1 MNKNE
6 LIKAMSEKLSERD
19 PGIFPFKVIDNFLDS
34 MTEVIAGELEN
45 KGKVTLMGFGTFAV
59 AHRKEKV
66 GINPRTKEKIKIKA
80 KDVPVFKPGKEL
92 KEKVK

>member
-6 LIKAMSEKLSERD
+6 LIKAMAAKLDERD
-19 PGIFPFKVIDNFLDS
+19 PGIFPFKVLDKFLD
-34 MTEVIAGELEN
+34 TLTNVIAGELES
-45 KGKVTLMGFGTFAV
+45 KGKVTLVGFGTFAV
-59 AHRKEKV
+59 SHRKEKV
-66 GINPRTKEKIKIKA
+66 GVNPRTGEKIKIKA